1 MTTVLGVSQRPETA
15 PPEVTTDELA
25 LQGLASLT
33 TLIRDCAASGMQ
45 RQAALFRAE
54 LLPHR
59 RSRPHHRRLAR
70 AALDPLLRAERAA
83 WHDLPGGA
91 VAISWRG
98 DASLHLA
105 AATAQ
110 LQHLLADATDMPP
123 MADLLRV
130 FTLPTGG
137 PALLHLMAPTAADP
151 APPGPRPGSILEA
164 ASLAVLERDL
174 ATVDVA
180 RFVRRMAVC
189 RIADADM
196 TLAWEKRYLSV
207 TELAA
212 TLMPGA
218 SMTAIPW
225 LYRRLT
231 RVMDVRMLALLT
243 NPAELAA
250 AGPFSLDLNVASVL
264 SPEFLRFDAAL
275 PVGLRGRVTL
285 NVAAED
291 LAADLPAF
299 AFARD
304 FCRARGYRFLL
315 RGVTSETLGFWRLD
329 QLNVDAVELRWSPA
343 LSDLSLSDLSL
354 AGMRLGRAEW
364 VLAHV
369 DDPAALAWGRQQG
382 VGLFQGR
389 AIVAPRRRPEVSRT
403 PQNR

>member
-1 MTTVLGVSQRPETA
+1 MDWHPDTVP
-15 PPEVTTDELA
+15 DELA
-25 LQGLASLT
+25 IQGLASLAR
-33 TLIRDCAASGMQ
+33 LIRECAVSGMD
-45 RQAALFRAE
+45 RQAILFRAE

-59 RSRPHHRRLAR
+59 QSLPHHRRLAR

-98 DASLHLA
+98 DASQHLA
-105 AATAQ
+105 AVTAQ
-110 LQHLLADATDMPP
+110 LRHLLADATDTPP
-123 MADLLRV
+123 ATELLRV

-137 PALLHLMAPTAADP
+137 PALLQLITP
-151 APPGPRPGSILEA
+151 APPDPALPAPPVSGSILEV
-164 ASLAVLERDL
+164 ASLAMLERHL

-180 RFVRRMAVC
+180 RFARRAAIC
-189 RIADADM
+189 RISDGAV
-196 TLAWEKRYLSV
+196 TLAWEKRFLSV

-212 TLMPGA
+212 TLTPGTG
-218 SMTAIPW
+218 MTDAPW

-231 RVMDVRMLALLT
+231 RVMDRRMLALLS
-243 NPAELAA
+243 NPAELAE
-250 AGPFSLDLNVASVL
+250 AGPFSLDVNVASVL

-275 PVGLRGRVTL
+275 PAGLRGRVTL

-315 RGVTSETLGFWRLD
+315 RGVTCETLAFWYLD
-329 QLNVDAVELRWSPA
+329 QLDVEVVELRWSPA
-343 LSDLSLSDLSL
+343 LTEISL
-354 AGMRLGRAEW
+354 AGIRLGRAEW
-364 VLAHV
+364 LLAHV
-369 DDPAALAWGRQQG
+369 DDPAALAWGQRQA

-389 AIVAPRRRPEVSRT
+389 AIVAPRRRAEVSRA